1 MMKQIYESPELVID
15 LFFGDDVM
23 TASFGDN
30 DLSDPW
36 G

>member
-1 MMKQIYESPELVID
+1 MREYMTPEIEINVFLTEDI
-15 LFFGDDVM
+15 L

-36 G
+36 A

>member
-1 MMKQIYESPELVID
+1 MKEYLAPELETYEF
-15 LFFGDDVM
+15 LTDDIM

-36 G
+36 A